1 MREVITAPERIRV
14 VMSHHVGLK
23 LKMKLYAIMVP
34 MMSPV
39 PALWREMRWEK
50 LIMTQMHWTSREDI
64 MIALMNMGRCTWWQ
78 RLRQA
83 R

>member
-1 MREVITAPERIRV
+1 MREVMTVPERIRV

-39 PALWREMRWEK
+39 PALWREMRW
-50 LIMTQMHWTSREDI
+50 
-64 MIALMNMGRCTWWQ
+64 
-78 RLRQA
+78 
-83 R
+83 

>member
-1 MREVITAPERIRV
+1 MSFLYYAIITVRKPQMMPMAVPPSTCPRVWWTSIMREVITAPERIRV

-39 PALWREMRWEK
+39 PALWREMRW
-50 LIMTQMHWTSREDI
+50 
-64 MIALMNMGRCTWWQ
+64 
-78 RLRQA
+78 
-83 R
+83 

>member
-1 MREVITAPERIRV
+1 MMPMAVPPRTWLRVWWTRIMREVITAPERIRV

-39 PALWREMRWEK
+39 PALWREMRW
-50 LIMTQMHWTSREDI
+50 
-64 MIALMNMGRCTWWQ
+64 
-78 RLRQA
+78 
-83 R
+83 